1 MEAPRPAPQIEHIDH
16 TADIGVVVRAATAK
30 DAFIAA
36 AGAMLDYMVE
46 RDKVPEAQERN
57 LEVTADG
64 WEDLLVTW
72 LEELLYLFES
82 ERFVPKRIEL
92 AELSPDHL
100 RAHLHGDTLDAERDE
115 TKIGI
120 KAVTYHQLRAEET
133 EEGFVAR
140 VIFDS

>member
-1 MEAPRPAPQIEHIDH
+1 MEASCRPAEIEQIDH
-16 TADIGVVVRAATAK
+16 TADIGVVVRAATPK
-30 DAFIAA
+30 DAFIAV

-46 RDKVPEAQERN
+46 RDQVPEAQERT
-57 LEVTADG
+57 LEITADC

-92 AELSPDHL
+92 AELTPDRL
-100 RAHLHGDTLDAERDE
+100 QARLHGDTLDPERDE

-120 KAVTYHQLRAEET
+120 KAVTYHQLKAEEM
-133 EEGFVAR
+133 EEGFAVR
-140 VIFDS
+140 VIFDI